1 MTAKPSLNAIQFFP
15 PTVIFPEKSGKYTKK
30 CLIFLFAG
38 LYYILYLRNI
48 KILKNIKTAETMI
61 RNSLT
66 FQFLK
71 NPFSVGAVCPS
82 SPFLAEEI
90 AKNAGLE
97 TALSVAELG
106 PGTGALT
113 GAILKRKSDEAKFFA
128 VELNVSVLEIF
139 RKKFPEV
146 KIYNESAAKLGEI
159 ARKEGLTSVDS
170 VISGLPWAAFPESL
184 QDELLS
190 AIAGTLSP
198 DGCFS
203 TFSYIH
209 CPLLPAGK
217 RFRNKLSEYFASV
230 ETSAVVWRN
239 LPPAFVYRCRK

>member
-1 MTAKPSLNAIQFFP
+1 M
-15 PTVIFPEKSGKYTKK
+15 
-30 CLIFLFAG
+30 
-38 LYYILYLRNI
+38 I
-48 KILKNIKTAETMI
+48 K
-61 RNSLT
+61 NSLT

-82 SPFLAEEI
+82 SAFLAEEI
-90 AKNAGLE
+90 ASNAGLE
-97 TALSVAELG
+97 NASSIAELG

-113 GAILKRKSDEAKFFA
+113 GAILKRKADEAKFFA
-128 VELNVSVLEIF
+128 VELNLSVLEIF
-139 RKKFPEV
+139 QKKFPEV
-146 KIYNESAAKLGEI
+146 KVYNESASNLGEI
-159 ARKEGLTSVDS
+159 AGKEGLTSVDS
-170 VISGLPWAAFPESL
+170 VISGLPWAAFPEFL

-203 TFSYIH
+203 TFTYLH

-217 RFRNKLSEYFASV
+217 RFRNKLSEYFTDV
-230 ETSAVVWRN
+230 ETSAIVWRN